1 MRVKGLVTLLTSVL
15 ISSVLPQVASAAEGP
30 SFEIKSV
37 SSTMIDPGDSVT
49 WKIQVNLIPGWVKD
63 LHIVLRTP
71 SGDDRGMW
79 VLVDPNYKVSE
90 ATRKEISLTLKTN
103 DFDLPG
109 KYKLLYGWLYNEKEY
124 FAYDPVNYKEYATKT
139 NLVAQDMNQF
149 DFTIRDAGTGK
160 QKSPQLI
167 ESIGFA
173 KPQVDPGST
182 AKLNIKTVGSRTLV
196 NAYITLSTPDGTV
209 NLNCDTSS
217 KGSAEYCPDLSKT
230 DSGYTFSMP
239 VWTAEDSSPGTYRI
253 TQVNLGYR
261 NGEVVSSSNDTAS
274 WGGGVV
280 YEDSENTYNGAKPQK
295 LSQFEKTG
303 LSFTLLDAGQG
314 IARTPIW
321 TGISWKNSAV
331 KAGSTATLIISVDGF
346 SRPIGKISIQSLTTT
361 LPGGD
366 NVMAYTNQ
374 NGQEQ
379 VVRRVDQ
386 ANNVSTAPTAKAGT
400 FEVDVYVPRNTKPG
414 SYGIGELQLWSTSC
428 KIPAINVMNIV
439 SSVNNLSCQRSPN
452 GWSTAFSMGN
462 LFSNWL
468 NATQWA
474 GYVNPASVKL
484 DVSAADP
491 LQAPKI
497 EEVEVGSSEI
507 EYRYLYS
514 NEQSCIGS
522 SSAGDLVDEK
532 TLKDNYILLK
542 IKNLKPNAEV
552 SLKLSCTDAAGAKA
566 ESSIESRTSKPIPPA
581 SPKLT
586 LDSATTNSAT
596 FSIGIRDGF
605 KYSVK
610 VESGL
615 AVIQGNKVEITG
627 LKPGIKTNL
636 VATITDSYGQS
647 TSTEPIYFAAELP
660 PKPTKPLLIVGKLST
675 TRVEFSYEKLANL
688 DYELSVSEGEVS
700 DIRGSVRVS
709 GLTPNTKITA
719 SLKVTDEFGQS
730 ATSDE
735 LIVKSAVP
743 ELPAIPTLYLV
754 KTSSDSITLRFTPRA
769 GMKFLA
775 KVSYGSATITDGLLV
790 VSALKPDSKVDVTFI
805 MSDLFGQN
813 KYSVT
818 SYTSAPAPA
827 PQKVIKTSITCIK
840 GKASKIITAVN
851 PKCPSGYR
859 KK

>member
-15 ISSVLPQVASAAEGP
+15 ISSVLPQAANAADGP

-37 SSTMIDPGDSVT
+37 SSTMIDPGDTVT

-63 LHIVLRTP
+63 LNFILRTP
-71 SGDDRGMW
+71 SGDDRQMS
-79 VLVDPNYKVSE
+79 VLVDPSYKVSE
-90 ATRKEISLTLKTN
+90 ASSKEISLTLKTN
-103 DFDLPG
+103 EADLPG
-109 KYKLLYGWLYNEKEY
+109 KYKLLYGWLYNEKE
-124 FAYDPVNYKEYATKT
+124 FGAYDLINYKEYATKT
-139 NLVAQDMNQF
+139 NMVSQDMNKF

-173 KPQVDPGST
+173 KSQVDPGST
-182 AKLNIKTVGSRTLV
+182 AKLNIKTVGSGVLV
-196 NAYITLSTPDGTV
+196 NANISLSTPDGTV
-209 NLNCDTSS
+209 NLNCDTYT

-230 DSGYTFSMP
+230 VSGYSFSMP

-253 TQVNLGYR
+253 TRINLGYR

-274 WGGGVV
+274 WGGGIV
-280 YEDSENTYNGAKPQK
+280 YEDSENTYNGVNAQK
-295 LSQFEKTG
+295 LSQFEKTA
-303 LSFTLLDAGQG
+303 LNFTLLDAGQG
-314 IARTPIW
+314 IARAPIW

-361 LPGGD
+361 LAGGD
-366 NVMAYTNQ
+366 DVMAYTNQ

-386 ANNVSTAPTAKAGT
+386 ENNVSTAPTAKAGT
-400 FEVDVYVPRNTKPG
+400 FEVDVYVPRNAKPG
-414 SYGIGELQLWSTSC
+414 SYGIGDLQLWSTSC
-428 KIPAINVMNIV
+428 KIPAINVMNII
-439 SSVNNLSCQRSPN
+439 SSVNNLNCQRSPN

-462 LFSNWL
+462 LFSNWSK
-468 NATQWA
+468 AAQWA
-474 GYVNPASVKL
+474 GYVNPLSVKL
-484 DVSAADP
+484 EVSAADP

-497 EEVEVGSSEI
+497 DEVEVGTSEI

-522 SSAGDLVDEK
+522 SSAGDLVNE
-532 TLKDNYILLK
+532 LPKDNYWTFKVI
-542 IKNLKPNAEV
+542 NLKPDSAI

-566 ESSIESRTSKPIPPA
+566 ESSIDSRTSKPIPPA

-586 LDSATTNSAT
+586 LDSATINSAT

-610 VESGL
+610 VDSGL

-647 TSTEPIYFAAELP
+647 TSTEPFYFATELP

-730 ATSDE
+730 SISDE

-754 KTSSDSITLRFTPRA
+754 KTSSDSITLRFTPRT
-769 GMKFLA
+769 GMKYLA
-775 KVSYGSATITDGLLV
+775 KVSAGSATITDGLLV
-790 VSALKPDSKVDVTFI
+790 VSALKPDSKVDITFI
-805 MSDLFGQN
+805 MSDSFGQN

-818 SYTSAPAPA
+818 SYMTAPAPA
-827 PQKVIKTSITCIK
+827 QQKATKTSITCIK